1 MELVQEKKMRGEL
14 EIICTDKSLKN
25 FAIKGR
31 REIGHLGRP
40 WIGKTE
46 TKAMSQ

>member
-1 MELVQEKKMRGEL
+1 MRGEEL
-14 EIICTDKSLKN
+14 EIVCTDKSLKN

-31 REIGHLGRP
+31 REIGYLGRP

-46 TKAMSQ
+46 TKPMSQ